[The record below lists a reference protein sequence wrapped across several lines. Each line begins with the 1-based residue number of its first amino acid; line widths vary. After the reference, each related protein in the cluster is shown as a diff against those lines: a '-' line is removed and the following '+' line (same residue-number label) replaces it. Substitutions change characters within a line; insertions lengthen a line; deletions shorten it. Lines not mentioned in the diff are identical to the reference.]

1 MIKASAFSILVFFLL
16 LASPPLFADNESSQ
30 RLCPLPMVEAE
41 KILFDWLVDSGFD
54 VSKTSPERDQ
64 IFLLG
69 LKGSESWEMILRPYS
84 PLASYLR
91 MKYTVNGQPQ
101 QGKLDELW
109 AYLEGYSRGQRSER
123 KDFEKEVP
131 PKVLSQSQS
140 VVCIKAKVEQG
151 EIQFSGFIVDKKG
164 LIVST
169 AHDLKDAQE
178 ISAILHNGQKLKGD
192 LVKIDYHRDLI
203 LIDIKY
209 KLNSSVSLK
218 GRKLLKN
225 GEKVYSIGYPFNF
238 NYQRMVHFGIIDGPP
253 RSVDHLPL
261 WKVEMETLPGSS
273 GGPVFDAQ
281 GNLVAIVKGR
291 YRGTETVGFLIPLD
305 TILEFLR
312 EK

>member
-16 LASPPLFADNESSQ
+16 LASLPLYADNENSQ
-30 RLCPLPMVEAE
+30 KLCPLPMVEVE
-41 KILFDWLVDSGFD
+41 KILFDWLVDSGFN
-54 VSKTSPERDQ
+54 VSKTSPEGDQ

-69 LKGSESWEMILRPYS
+69 LKGSERWEMILRPFS

-109 AYLEGYSRGQRSER
+109 AYLEGYTKDHHSER
-123 KDFEKEVP
+123 KDFEQKIP
-131 PKVLSQSQS
+131 PPVLSQNQS

-164 LIVST
+164 LIIST
-169 AHDLKDAQE
+169 AHDLKAVQE
-178 ISAILHNGQKLKGD
+178 ISVILHNGQKLKGD

-203 LIDIKY
+203 LIDINF
-209 KLNSSVSLK
+209 KLNSSISLK
-218 GRKLLKN
+218 GGRFLKN
-225 GEKVYSIGYPFNF
+225 GEKVYSIGYPFNL
-238 NYQRMVHFGIIDGPP
+238 QRTVHSGMIDGPP
-253 RSVDHLPL
+253 RLVDHLPL
-261 WKVEMETLPGSS
+261 WRVEMETLPGSS
-273 GGPVFDAQ
+273 GSPVFDVQ

-305 TILEFLR
+305 TILEFLK